1 MARGPQAAVER
12 AGLPEG
18 ATCEDG
24 YVVYYGGDMIVA
36 DTPLPQDPLP
46 RPEPPPPDPDEESE
60 CTRSSQGGFTMS
72 RTTESLR
79 GQESWTRSRAT
90 AQAWVLGIATA
101 VLLTFMMPSPG
112 AANERVL
119 KDLLSEDAETAEKT
133 LEELWDALYGPTD
146 IYGPDRPWTVDSVG
160 AFFREDVDLASWIGE
175 VLERARP
182 EVRVAVGWMIAFLMQ
197 KATPAMI
204 EFAAENHRSAKEMS
218 EGWPADIV
226 GLVPLTMEHL
236 RKHGALLG
244 RLSDNVEDD
253 EARRLAL
260 AFASQMRRVQEAL
273 PGLVEDEYDR
283 RQRSGT
289 IGSDD
294 ALGVL
299 LLCLAF
305 LQEHVGT
312 EETRQA
318 AWTAWMK
325 EREARGL
332 PAKVVGVEAPW
343 NLFGMMIAHSE
354 LGESGFP
361 LEGRALSSGVR
372 RVALALTAEP
382 ALADRL
388 AEGEADAF
396 EAAVALLVNERP
408 LAEETGE
415 RILDLYCGSLDGGC
429 FEKLN
434 LLYAGPDDPSL
445 QSMEADVSGL
455 VIESLVGLVEEA
467 ERQCGVLAALEAEV
481 SLAAGGQ
488 LDPRQERRSRYRIE
502 SVGYRIESV
511 GRELQDV
518 LALVGRLDS
527 VPRPV
532 LEGVFGFWSTERFP
546 EARRI
551 LEENDWLEP
560 DVAAASSEQRD
571 GVRPGLSPRRSIGT
585 TELCE
590 GRI

>member
-1 MARGPQAAVER
+1 MHQEFPGKVHMW
-12 AGLPEG
+12 L
-18 ATCEDG
+18 
-24 YVVYYGGDMIVA
+24 
-36 DTPLPQDPLP
+36 
-46 RPEPPPPDPDEESE
+46 
-60 CTRSSQGGFTMS
+60 TM
-72 RTTESLR
+72 ESLR
-79 GQESWTRSRAT
+79 GRESWAGPGAT
-90 AQAWVLGIATA
+90 VHAWMRGIATA
-101 VLLTFMMPSPG
+101 VLLTFMTPSPG

-119 KDLLSEDAETAEKT
+119 EDVLSEDAETVEKA
-133 LEELWDALYGPTD
+133 LEELWDALYGPMD
-146 IYGPDRPWTVDSVG
+146 IDGSDRPWTADSVG
-160 AFFREDVDLASWIGE
+160 ALFREDVDLAAWFGE
-175 VLERARP
+175 VLERAWP
-182 EVRVAVGWMIAFLMQ
+182 EALQSSDFGEETAREVVSEMFLVLVNMIWV
-197 KATPAMI
+197 PIPEWI

-226 GLVPLTMEHL
+226 GMVPTMEHL
-236 RKHGALLG
+236 RDDGPLAQ
-244 RLSDNVEDD
+244 LSDNVEDD
-253 EARRLAL
+253 EARRMALAL
-260 AFASQMRRVQEAL
+260 ASQTRRVQEAL
-273 PGLVEDEYDR
+273 PRLVEDEYDR

-294 ALGVL
+294 VLGGLLGHLALV
-299 LLCLAF
+299 
-305 LQEHVGT
+305 QEHVGT
-312 EETRQA
+312 EETREA

-343 NLFGMMIAHSE
+343 NLFGMIAHSE

-361 LEGRALSSGVR
+361 LEGRALSPGVR
-372 RVALALTAEP
+372 RVALALTEEP

-388 AEGEADAF
+388 AKGEADGL
-396 EAAVALLVNERP
+396 EAAVALLANERP
-408 LAEETGE
+408 LAEETGR
-415 RILDLYCGSLDGGC
+415 RILDIYCGSLDGLC

-445 QSMEADVSGL
+445 QSMEADVGAL
-455 VIESLVGLVEEA
+455 VIESLVGLVDEA
-467 ERQCGVLAALEAEV
+467 EHQCGVLAALEAEV

-502 SVGYRIESV
+502 SVGYRIESI

-532 LEGVFGFWSTERFP
+532 LEGVFEFWSKERFP

-560 DVAAASSEQRD
+560 DVAAVSSEQRD
-571 GVRPGLSPRRSIGT
+571 GVRPGLSPRRLIGT
-585 TELCE
+585 TKLCE

>member
-1 MARGPQAAVER
+1 
-12 AGLPEG
+12 
-18 ATCEDG
+18 
-24 YVVYYGGDMIVA
+24 
-36 DTPLPQDPLP
+36 
-46 RPEPPPPDPDEESE
+46 
-60 CTRSSQGGFTMS
+60 MS

-79 GQESWTRSRAT
+79 GQESWWSRSRAT
-90 AQAWVLGIATA
+90 AQAWVRGIATA

-112 AANERVL
+112 AADERVL
-119 KDLLSEDAETAEKT
+119 EDLLSEDAETVEKA

-146 IYGPDRPWTVDSVG
+146 IDGSDRPWTADSVG
-160 AFFREDVDLASWIGE
+160 ALFREDVDLAAWFDE
-175 VLERARP
+175 VLERSWPEALPSSDFDEETAREVVSEVFLFFVLMAGGALP
-182 EVRVAVGWMIAFLMQ
+182 EW
-197 KATPAMI
+197 I

-226 GLVPLTMEHL
+226 GMVPTMEHL
-236 RKHGALLG
+236 RDDGPLAQ
-244 RLSDNVEDD
+244 LSDNVEDD
-253 EARRLAL
+253 EVRRMALAL
-260 AFASQMRRVQEAL
+260 ASQTRRVQEAL
-273 PGLVEDEYDR
+273 PRLVEDEYDR

-294 ALGVL
+294 VLGDLLGLLALV
-299 LLCLAF
+299 
-305 LQEHVGT
+305 QEHVGT

-361 LEGRALSSGVR
+361 LEGRALSPGVR
-372 RVALALTAEP
+372 RVALALTEEP

-388 AEGEADAF
+388 AKGEADGL
-396 EAAVALLVNERP
+396 EAAVALLANERP
-408 LAEETGE
+408 LAEETGR

-434 LLYAGPDDPSL
+434 RLYAGPDDPSL

-467 ERQCGVLAALEAEV
+467 ERQCGVLVALEAEV

-488 LDPRQERRSRYRIE
+488 LDPRQERWSRYRIE

-532 LEGVFGFWSTERFP
+532 LEGVFEFWSTERFP

>member
-1 MARGPQAAVER
+1 MR
-12 AGLPEG
+12 
-18 ATCEDG
+18 
-24 YVVYYGGDMIVA
+24 
-36 DTPLPQDPLP
+36 
-46 RPEPPPPDPDEESE
+46 
-60 CTRSSQGGFTMS
+60 
-72 RTTESLR
+72 
-79 GQESWTRSRAT
+79 
-90 AQAWVLGIATA
+90 GIATA
-101 VLLTFMMPSPG
+101 LLLTFTTPSPG

-119 KDLLSEDAETAEKT
+119 EDVLSEDAETVEKA
-133 LEELWDALYGPTD
+133 LEELWDALYGPMD
-146 IYGPDRPWTVDSVG
+146 IDGSDRPWTADSVG
-160 AFFREDVDLASWIGE
+160 ALFREDVDLAAWFGE
-175 VLERARP
+175 VLERSWP
-182 EVRVAVGWMIAFLMQ
+182 ETLQEERWEWKTTREAVSKAFLLLVFM
-197 KATPAMI
+197 AGGALPEWI

-226 GLVPLTMEHL
+226 GMVPTMEHL
-236 RKHGALLG
+236 RDDNGPLAQ
-244 RLSDNVEDD
+244 LSDNVEDD
-253 EARRLAL
+253 EVRRMALAL
-260 AFASQMRRVQEAL
+260 ASQTRRVQEAL
-273 PGLVEDEYDR
+273 PRLVEDEYDR

-294 ALGVL
+294 VLGGLLGYLALV
-299 LLCLAF
+299 
-305 LQEHVGT
+305 QEHVGT
-312 EETRQA
+312 EETREA

-343 NLFGMMIAHSE
+343 NLFGMGIASSK

-361 LEGRALSSGVR
+361 LEGRALSPGVR
-372 RVALALTAEP
+372 RVALALTEEP

-388 AEGEADAF
+388 AKGEADGL
-396 EAAVALLVNERP
+396 EAAVALLANERP
-408 LAEETGE
+408 LAEETGT
-415 RILDLYCGSLDGGC
+415 RILDLYCGSPDGSLDGLC

-445 QSMEADVSGL
+445 QSMEADVGAL
-455 VIESLVGLVEEA
+455 VIESLVGLVDEA
-467 ERQCGVLAALEAEV
+467 EHQCGVLAELEAEV
-481 SLAAGGQ
+481 SPAAGGQ
-488 LDPRQERRSRYRIE
+488 LDPRQERWSRYRIE

-532 LEGVFGFWSTERFP
+532 LEGVFEFWSTERFP

>member
-1 MARGPQAAVER
+1 MW
-12 AGLPEG
+12 LTMEG
-18 ATCEDG
+18 
-24 YVVYYGGDMIVA
+24 
-36 DTPLPQDPLP
+36 
-46 RPEPPPPDPDEESE
+46 
-60 CTRSSQGGFTMS
+60 
-72 RTTESLR
+72 LR
-79 GQESWTRSRAT
+79 GRESWTRSRAT
-90 AQAWVLGIATA
+90 AQASVRGIATA

-119 KDLLSEDAETAEKT
+119 KELLSEDAETAEKA

-160 AFFREDVDLASWIGE
+160 AFFREDVDLAAWFGE
-175 VLERARP
+175 VLESARP
-182 EVRVAVGWMIAFLMQ
+182 EVRVAVGWFIGLLIAQ
-197 KATPAMI
+197 YPSPERI
-204 EFAAENHRSAKEMS
+204 EFAGENHMPAEEMF
-218 EGWPADIV
+218 EGWPGYIV
-226 GLVPLTMEHL
+226 DGVPTMEHL
-236 RKHGALLG
+236 REDGGLLRKLG
-244 RLSDNVEDD
+244 ENVSDD

-260 AFASQMRRVQEAL
+260 VFASQMRRVQEAI
-273 PGLVEDEYDR
+273 PELVEDEYDR

-289 IGSDD
+289 IGGSDD
-294 ALGVL
+294 MLGVL
-299 LLCLAF
+299 FSYLAF
-305 LQEHVGT
+305 LQEQVGT
-312 EETRQA
+312 EETRKV
-318 AWTAWMK
+318 AWRTWAK
-325 EREARGL
+325 ERETRGF
-332 PAKVVGVEAPW
+332 PAEVVGVEAPW
-343 NLFGMMIAHSE
+343 NLFGMGIAHSE

-361 LEGRALSSGVR
+361 LEGRALSPGVR
-372 RVALALTAEP
+372 RAALALTAEP

-388 AEGEADAF
+388 AEGADGRL
-396 EAAVALLVNERP
+396 EAAVALLANERP
-408 LAEETGE
+408 LAEETGR
-415 RILDLYCGSLDGGC
+415 RILDLYCGSLDGLC

-445 QSMEADVSGL
+445 QSMEADVGGL

-481 SLAAGGQ
+481 SLAAGGHS
-488 LDPRQERRSRYRIE
+488 DPGQETRRDPGQETRRRIM
-502 SVGYRIESV
+502 SI

-518 LALVGRLDS
+518 LVLVGRLDS

-532 LEGVFGFWSTERFP
+532 LEGVFEFWSTERFP

-560 DVAAASSEQRD
+560 DVAAVSSEQRD

>member
-1 MARGPQAAVER
+1 MSLTMGGLRER
-12 AGLPEG
+12 
-18 ATCEDG
+18 
-24 YVVYYGGDMIVA
+24 
-36 DTPLPQDPLP
+36 
-46 RPEPPPPDPDEESE
+46 
-60 CTRSSQGGFTMS
+60 
-72 RTTESLR
+72 
-79 GQESWTRSRAT
+79 ESWAGPRVASRHGADRRARNPRT
-90 AQAWVLGIATA
+90 AHAWMRGIATA
-101 VLLTFMMPSPG
+101 VLLTFMAPSPG
-112 AANERVL
+112 AASERVL
-119 KDLLSEDAETAEKT
+119 EDVLSEDAETVKKA
-133 LEELWDALYGPTD
+133 LRELGDALYGPM
-146 IYGPDRPWTVDSVG
+146 DRPWTADSVG
-160 AFFREDVDLASWIGE
+160 ALFREDVDLAAWFGE

-182 EVRVAVGWMIAFLMQ
+182 EALQSWDFDGETAREVVSEVFLFLVLM
-197 KATPAMI
+197 AGGALPEWI

-226 GLVPLTMEHL
+226 GMVPTMEHL
-236 RKHGALLG
+236 RDDNGPLAQ
-244 RLSDNVEDD
+244 LSDNVEDD
-253 EARRLAL
+253 EVRRMALAL
-260 AFASQMRRVQEAL
+260 ASQTRRVQEAL
-273 PGLVEDEYDR
+273 PRLVEDEYDR

-294 ALGVL
+294 VLGGLLGHLALV
-299 LLCLAF
+299 
-305 LQEHVGT
+305 QEHVGT
-312 EETRQA
+312 EETREA

-343 NLFGMMIAHSE
+343 NLFGMGIAHSE

-361 LEGRALSSGVR
+361 LEGRALSPGVR
-372 RVALALTAEP
+372 RVALALTEEP

-388 AEGEADAF
+388 AAKGEADGF
-396 EAAVALLVNERP
+396 EAAVALLANERP
-408 LAEETGE
+408 LAEETGK
-415 RILDLYCGSLDGGC
+415 RILDLYCGSLDGLC

-467 ERQCGVLAALEAEV
+467 ERQCGVLAELEAEV
-481 SLAAGGQ
+481 SPAAGGHR
-488 LDPRQERRSRYRIE
+488 DPSRERWELAQGHLGAGRETRYRII
-502 SVGYRIESV
+502 SIGK
-511 GRELQDV
+511 ELQDV

-532 LEGVFGFWSTERFP
+532 LEGVFEFWSTERFP

-560 DVAAASSEQRD
+560 DVAAVSSEQRE
-571 GVRPGLSPRRSIGT
+571 GVRAGLSPRRLIGT